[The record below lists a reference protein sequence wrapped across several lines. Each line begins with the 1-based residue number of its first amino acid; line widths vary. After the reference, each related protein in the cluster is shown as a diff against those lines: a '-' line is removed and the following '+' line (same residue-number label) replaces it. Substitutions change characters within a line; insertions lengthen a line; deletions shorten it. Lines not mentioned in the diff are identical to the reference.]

1 MNGATEFS
9 GAGDPNPAAL
19 LDDFAQLEDKLV
31 EVRGKVQAL
40 LRQGY
45 CTAEARQ
52 HFEPFFDGFA
62 KGFDQL
68 NDGLR
73 GIGYYLLYL
82 GSGASSAA
90 DSDLDSRLG

>member
-1 MNGATEFS
+1 MNSATDFS
-9 GAGDPNPAAL
+9 AAGEPDPAAL
-19 LDDFAQLEDKLV
+19 LDDFALLQDNLV

-40 LRQGY
+40 LRLGY
-45 CTAEARQ
+45 RTPEAKQ

-73 GIGYYLLYL
+73 GIGYYLLYSA
-82 GSGASSAA
+82 SGTSSPAG
-90 DSDLDSRLG
+90 SDLDSRLG